1 MDKMNSI
8 SIAIAWCLAWGNK
21 HQPQNKEVI
30 QQMREALT
38 NKQEFPEEVNK
49 LVQQAQEL
57 EGLKFPNTVE
67 ELKQVTEKYPQL
79 WESEIGLVYG
89 GVTKVK
95 PYVFESSKI
104 QEVRGA
110 SALLDRINL
119 VDLPAF
125 FNKNYQPELVNENPE
140 DKEKKKN
147 RYNIQFNEI
156 KQWLNNNFP
165 QKYCKLS
172 EVLIPELIIYSTG
185 GNILAFCPAAYV
197 HDLADA
203 IEKRYTHETLTA
215 NSCAVGDTFRPLE
228 IRFGLLREK
237 IEDTPWLNW
246 YHQNYQQKI
255 VEAYFGFPKDEKERL
270 EVFQNRKSFNEITTK
285 LAILFNQRRSGNIIP
300 GRETNR
306 RYPVIF
312 ETHPYLMRDGSDRR
326 SAIMKVEAGDLAR
339 ETYFSEASVRKYLVG
354 DRVKDGLAPEP
365 PWYLDTNLKWHRGI
379 FESWV
384 NRFDIFL
391 DHNPTLKSKYYGNVN
406 SEDVEIAETL
416 THVSNASNGF
426 VAYIYADGNN
436 MGGYIQK
443 QIKTPQQYKD
453 FSQDVELATQ
463 YAVYQALAENLH
475 PYKLK
480 NLNDE
485 KSRLKNGDLIH
496 PFEIITIGGDD
507 IFIIVPANKA
517 LEISKMIAERFEGIL
532 LKEVKL
538 SEIKFDKTEEK
549 CIIGNYQLEFD
560 KPFNPYKIHRYQPK
574 QAKISKCE
582 LSTSIG
588 VLITAVNTPIY
599 YAKDLTD
606 QLLKTAKERAKK
618 LKNPKKD
625 AENIGYYGGTIDF
638 LTLKSVTMISSS
650 VKEFRQEAL
659 TKESPQ
665 KLKLYA
671 APYTLHE
678 IGGLLTSIAALKK
691 AKFPKS
697 QLYQIR
703 SLLEQGKHTAIL
715 NYRYFRVRLIQGQ
728 KELII
733 HFEEAWCLPKENKNG
748 GNLAP
753 WMYDP
758 EDKIYETIW
767 RDMVDIYGFVEE
779 SENQES
785 EILAAEVES

>member
-1 MDKMNSI
+1 MNSVNI
-8 SIAIAWCLAWGNK
+8 AIPTERLAIAWCLAWGNERK
-21 HQPQNKEVI
+21 PQFDVTVL
-30 QQMREALT
+30 QQMCDGLRNGGEVPVEVTEIVNQVKKLQGIDE
-38 NKQEFPEEVNK
+38 KDFPQT
-49 LVQQAQEL
+49 L
-57 EGLKFPNTVE
+57 E
-67 ELKQVTEKYPQL
+67 ELKTKYADL
-79 WESEIGLVYG
+79 WNKTTKIGLVYG

-95 PYVFESSKI
+95 QYVFESSKI

-119 VDLPAF
+119 VDLRAF
-125 FNKNYQPELVNENPE
+125 FNKDYEPELASENQE
-140 DKEKKKN
+140 DREKQKN
-147 RYNIQFNEI
+147 RYKIQCI
-156 KQWLNNNFP
+156 DIRTWLDDNFP
-165 QKYCKLS
+165 QEYCKLS

-203 IEKRYTHETLTA
+203 IEKRYTTETLTA

-237 IEDTPWLNW
+237 IEDTPWLDW
-246 YHQNYQQKI
+246 YHQNYQEKI
-255 VEAYFGFPKDEKERL
+255 VEAYFGFPQDEKQRL
-270 EVFQNRKSFNEITTK
+270 DVFSNRKSFNEITTK
-285 LAILFNQRRSGNIIP
+285 LAILFNQRRSGNETP
-300 GRETNR
+300 GRKTTR

-326 SAIMKVEAGDLAR
+326 SAIIKVDKLPK

-365 PWYLDTNLKWHRGI
+365 QWYQETNLKWHRGI

-384 NRFDIFL
+384 NRFDRFL
-391 DHNPTLKSKYYGNVN
+391 NENSNLKSKYYGNV
-406 SEDVEIAETL
+406 SPDDVEIAETL

-443 QIKTPQQYKD
+443 IRTPEEYKQ
-453 FSQDVELATQ
+453 FSLDVSKATED
-463 YAVYQALAENLH
+463 AVFHALAETLH
-475 PYKLK
+475 PHTLK
-480 NLNDE
+480 NINDE
-485 KSRLKNGDLIH
+485 ESNLATGDLIH

-507 IFIIVPANKA
+507 IFVIVPANKA
-517 LEISKMIAERFEGIL
+517 LEISKIIGEKFEEIL
-532 LKEVKL
+532 LETSDKYKIKAKEPAKL
-538 SEIKFDKTEEK
+538 
-549 CIIGNYQLEFD
+549 N
-560 KPFNPYKIHRYQPK
+560 KIHRYQPST
-574 QAKISKCE
+574 AKPSECK

-599 YAKDLTD
+599 YAKELTD
-606 QLLKTAKERAKK
+606 QLLKSAKERAKK
-618 LKNPKKD
+618 LKQV
-625 AENIGYYGGTIDF
+625 GYYGGTIDF
-638 LTLKSVTMISSS
+638 LTLKSVTMISSN
-650 VKEFRQEAL
+650 VKDFRTEAL
-659 TKESPQ
+659 ITETLP

-678 IGGLLTSIAALKK
+678 IGGLLISIAALKK

-703 SLLEQGKHTAIL
+703 SLLERGKHTAIL
-715 NYRYFRVRLIQGQ
+715 NYRYFRVRLTQGQ
-728 KELII
+728 KELKI
-733 HFEEAWCLPKENKNG
+733 HFEEAWCLPKDDKNS

-758 EDKIYETIW
+758 EDKVYETIW

-779 SENQES
+779 AENEES
-785 EILAAEVES
+785 EILPAEIES

>member
-1 MDKMNSI
+1 MNSVN
-8 SIAIAWCLAWGNK
+8 IAIAWCLAWGNERK
-21 HQPQNKEVI
+21 PQFDVTVLQQLCDGLRNGGEVPVEVTEI
-30 QQMREALT
+30 VNQVKKLQGIDE
-38 NKQEFPEEVNK
+38 KDFPQT
-49 LVQQAQEL
+49 L
-57 EGLKFPNTVE
+57 E
-67 ELKQVTEKYPQL
+67 ELKTKYADL
-79 WESEIGLVYG
+79 WNQTTKIGLVYG

-125 FNKNYQPELVNENPE
+125 FNKKYQPESAKE
-140 DKEKKKN
+140 DQEKEKN

-156 KQWLNNNFP
+156 KQWLNKNFH
-165 QKYCKLS
+165 KDYNLS
-172 EVLIPELIIYSTG
+172 EILIPELIIYSTG

-203 IEKRYTHETLTA
+203 IEKRYTNETLTA
-215 NSCAVGDTFRPLE
+215 NSCAVGDTFRLLE

-237 IEDTPWLNW
+237 IEDTPWLDW
-246 YHQNYQQKI
+246 YHQNYQEKI
-255 VEAYFGFPKDEKERL
+255 VEAYFGFPQDEKQHL
-270 EVFQNRKSFNEITTK
+270 DVFRNRKSFNEITTK
-285 LAILFNQRRSGNIIP
+285 LAILFNQRRSGNILP

-326 SAIMKVEAGDLAR
+326 SAIIKVDKLPK

-354 DRVKDGLAPEP
+354 DRVKDGLALEP
-365 PWYLDTNLKWHRGI
+365 QWYQETNIKWHRGI

-384 NRFDIFL
+384 NRFDRFL
-391 DHNPTLKSKYYGNVN
+391 NENSTLKGQYYGNVN
-406 SEDVEIAETL
+406 PDNVEIAETL

-443 QIKTPQQYKD
+443 IRTPEEYKQ
-453 FSQDVELATQ
+453 FSLDVSKATED
-463 YAVYQALAENLH
+463 AVFHALAENLH
-475 PYKLK
+475 PHTLK
-480 NLNDE
+480 NINDE
-485 KSRLKNGDLIH
+485 ESNLEPGDLIH

-507 IFIIVPANKA
+507 IFVIVPANKA
-517 LEISKMIAERFEGIL
+517 LEISKIIGEKFEEIL
-532 LKEVKL
+532 LETSDKYKIKAKEPAKL
-538 SEIKFDKTEEK
+538 
-549 CIIGNYQLEFD
+549 N
-560 KPFNPYKIHRYQPK
+560 KIHRYQPLT
-574 QAKISKCE
+574 AKPSECK

-599 YAKDLTD
+599 YAKELTD
-606 QLLKTAKERAKK
+606 QLLKSAKERAKK
-618 LKNPKKD
+618 LKKV
-625 AENIGYYGGTIDF
+625 GYHGGTIDF
-638 LTLKSVTMISSS
+638 LTLKSVTMISSN
-650 VKEFRQEAL
+650 VKDFRTEAL
-659 TKESPQ
+659 ITETLP

-678 IGGLLTSIAALKK
+678 IGGLLTSIVALKK

-703 SLLEQGKHTAIL
+703 SLLERGKHTAIL
-715 NYRYFRVRLIQGQ
+715 NYRYFRVRLNQGQ
-728 KELII
+728 KELRT
-733 HFEEAWCLPKENKNG
+733 HFEEAWCLPKDDKNS

-758 EDKIYETIW
+758 EDKVYETIW
-767 RDMVDIYGFVEE
+767 RDMVDIYGFIEE
-779 SENQES
+779 AENEES
-785 EILAAEVES
+785 EILPAEVES